1 MATFETSNPNLMCYN
16 ASYLEKKKSKLVE
29 RYQNALPA
37 NWKSN
42 MEEFEVPTYYF
53 VSGFEHPKLP
63 IIKHDGIYLYEWGLI
78 PNWAKDDSFQHNTLN
93 AVGET
98 VFEKPSFKSAIV
110 SQRCILPVSGFFE
123 WRQLN
128 NKKYP
133 YFIKMEN
140 QEIFSL
146 ACVYDTWLNKS
157 TGEVKN
163 TFSIITTPANELM
176 EKIHNVKKRMPLI
189 LKLSDEKTWLD
200 PQLSRQSIT
209 DLIKTYTETDLVA
222 IPISMEANNAK
233 ANRNKAV
240 ILERVD
246 YPELQLFD

>member
-1 MATFETSNPNLMCYN
+1 MCYN
-16 ASYLEKKKSKLVE
+16 ASYLEKKKSKLAE
-29 RYQNALPA
+29 RYKNALPP

-42 MEEFEVPTYYF
+42 IGEFEVPTYYF
-53 VSGFEHPKLP
+53 VNGFEHPKLC
-63 IIKHDGIYLYEWGLI
+63 IIKHDGIFLYEWGLI
-78 PNWAKDDSFQHNTLN
+78 PDWAKDDSFFQNNTLN

-98 VFEKPSFKSAIV
+98 IFEKPSFKTAIV

-133 YFIKMEN
+133 YHIKIEG

-146 ACVYDTWLNKS
+146 AGVYDTWVDKD
-157 TGEVKN
+157 TGEVKD

-189 LKLSDEKTWLD
+189 LNQNDEKTWLE
-200 PQLSRQSIT
+200 PYLSHNEIRA
-209 DLIKTYTETDLVA
+209 LIKTYSANDLVA
-222 IPISMEANNAK
+222 IPISMEANNVK
-233 ANRNKAV
+233 ANRNKET
-240 ILERVD
+240 ILERVE
-246 YPELQLFD
+246 YPELQLFE

>member
-1 MATFETSNPNLMCYN
+1 MCYN
-16 ASYLEKKKSKLVE
+16 ASYLEKKKSKLAE
-29 RYQNALPA
+29 RYKNALPP
-37 NWKSN
+37 NFKSDTE
-42 MEEFEVPTYYF
+42 MFEIPTYYF

-63 IIKHDGIYLYEWGLI
+63 IIKHDDIFLYEWGLI
-78 PNWAKDDSFQHNTLN
+78 PNWAKDADFQHNTLN

-110 SQRCILPVSGFFE
+110 SRRCILPVSGFFE

-133 YFIKMEN
+133 YYIKIEG

-146 ACVYDTWLNKS
+146 ACVYDSWVDKS

-189 LKLSDEKTWLD
+189 LSQSDEKTWLA
-200 PQLSRQSIT
+200 PQLSQQSIS
-209 DLIKTYTETDLVA
+209 DLIKTYNETDLVA

-240 ILERVD
+240 ILEKVD

>member
-1 MATFETSNPNLMCYN
+1 MCYN
-16 ASYLEKKKSKLVE
+16 ASYLEKKKSKLAE
-29 RYQNALPA
+29 RYKNALPP

-42 MEEFEVPTYYF
+42 IDEFEVPTYYF
-53 VSGFEHPKLP
+53 VSGFEHSKLS
-63 IIKHDGIYLYEWGLI
+63 IIKHDGIFLYEWGLI
-78 PNWAKDDSFQHNTLN
+78 PDWAKDDSCQNNTLN
-93 AVGET
+93 AMGET
-98 VFEKPSFKSAIV
+98 VFEKVSFKKSIE
-110 SQRCILPVSGFFE
+110 SQRGILPVSGFFE
-123 WRQLN
+123 WRQVN

-133 YFIKMEN
+133 YYIKIEG

-146 ACVYDTWLNKS
+146 ACVYDTWVDKD
-157 TGEVKN
+157 TGEVRD

-189 LKLSDEKTWLD
+189 LNQSDEKTWLD
-200 PQLSRQSIT
+200 PQLSQQSIT

>member
-1 MATFETSNPNLMCYN
+1 MCYN
-16 ASYLEKKKSKLVE
+16 TSYLEKKKAKLAE
-29 RYQNALPA
+29 RYKNALPP

-42 MEEFEVPTYYF
+42 IEEFEVPTYYF
-53 VSGFEHPKLP
+53 VSGFEHPLLP
-63 IIKHDGIYLYEWGLI
+63 VIKSDGIFLFEWGLI
-78 PNWAKDDSFQHNTLN
+78 PHWAKDASFQHNTLN

-98 VFEKPSFKSAIV
+98 AFEKPSFKTAIV
-110 SQRCILPVSGFFE
+110 SQRCILPISGFYE

-133 YFIKMEN
+133 YYIKMEG

-146 ACVYDTWLNKS
+146 ACIYDTWFDKS

-189 LKLSDEKTWLD
+189 LNQNDEKMWLD
-200 PQLSRQSIT
+200 HDLSPKSIRE
-209 DLIKTYTETDLVA
+209 LIKTYSGTDLVA
-222 IPISMEANNAK
+222 IPISMEANHAK

-240 ILERVD
+240 TLERVD
-246 YPELQLFD
+246 YPELQLLD